1 VGGQIAFMLKLPIHY
16 VSSPEEAKVIR
27 EKYKKRNQKVYIFIS
42 GQEDLRD
49 NLKDFIKAR
58 AT

>member
-1 VGGQIAFMLKLPIHY
+1 MLQIPIYY
-16 VSSPEEAKVIR
+16 VESPEEAKTIR
-27 EKYKKRNQKVYIFIS
+27 DKYKKLNQKVHIFIS
-42 GQEDLRD
+42 GKEDIKN

>member
-1 VGGQIAFMLKLPIHY
+1 MLKLPIHY
-16 VSSPEEAKVIR
+16 VSSPDEAKRIR
-27 EKYKKRNQKVYIFIS
+27 EKYKKLNQKVYIFIS
-42 GQEDLRD
+42 GNEDIKD

>member
-1 VGGQIAFMLKLPIHY
+1 MLRLPIHY
-16 VSSPEEAKVIR
+16 VSSPEEARTIR
-27 EKYKKRNQKVYIFIS
+27 EQYKKLNQKVYIFIS
-42 GQEDLRD
+42 GKEDIKD

>member
-1 VGGQIAFMLKLPIHY
+1 MLKLPIHY
-16 VSSPEEAKVIR
+16 VSSPEEAKDIR
-27 EKYKKRNQKVYIFIS
+27 EKYKELGIKVHIFVS
-42 GQEDLRD
+42 GKEDIKD

>member
-1 VGGQIAFMLKLPIHY
+1 MLKLPIHY
-16 VSSPEEAKVIR
+16 VSSPEEARDIR
-27 EKYKKRNQKVYIFIS
+27 EKYKKLGIKTHIFIS
-42 GQEDLRD
+42 GKEDIKD

>member
-1 VGGQIAFMLKLPIHY
+1 MLQIPIYY
-16 VSSPEEAKVIR
+16 VESPEEAKSIR
-27 EKYKKRNQKVYIFIS
+27 KKYQQLNQKVHIFIS
-42 GQEDLRD
+42 GKEDIKN

>member
-1 VGGQIAFMLKLPIHY
+1 MLMLPIHY
-16 VSSPEEAKVIR
+16 VSSPEEAKNIR
-27 EKYKKRNQKVYIFIS
+27 EKYKKLGIKAHIFIS
-42 GQEDLRD
+42 GKEDLKD

>member
-1 VGGQIAFMLKLPIHY
+1 MLNIPIHY
-16 VSSPEEAKVIR
+16 VSSLEEVKNIR
-27 EKYKKRNQKVYIFIS
+27 EEYKKRNQKVYIFIS
-42 GQEDLRD
+42 EKEDIKD

>member
-1 VGGQIAFMLKLPIHY
+1 MLKLPIHY
-16 VSSPEEAKVIR
+16 VSSPEEAKKIR
-27 EKYKKRNQKVYIFIS
+27 NKCKKLGIKAHIFIS
-42 GQEDLRD
+42 GKESITD

>member
-1 VGGQIAFMLKLPIHY
+1 MLNIPIHY
-16 VSSPEEAKVIR
+16 TSSPEEAKAIR
-27 EKYKKRNQKVYIFIS
+27 EEYKKLNQKVYIFVS
-42 GQEDLRD
+42 GKEDIKD

>member
-1 VGGQIAFMLKLPIHY
+1 MLQIPIYY
-16 VSSPEEAKVIR
+16 VESPEEAQTIR
-27 EKYKKRNQKVYIFIS
+27 DKYKKLNQKVLIFIS
-42 GQEDLRD
+42 GKEDIKN